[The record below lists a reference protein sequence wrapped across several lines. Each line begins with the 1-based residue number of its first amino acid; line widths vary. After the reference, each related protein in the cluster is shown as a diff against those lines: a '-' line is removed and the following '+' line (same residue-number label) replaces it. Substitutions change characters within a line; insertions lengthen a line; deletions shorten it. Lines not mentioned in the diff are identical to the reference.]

1 MIKKLISITICFSII
16 INTLCVYASAAY
28 DTTSSQLGFAISKTH
43 YNQFGYIFERSF
55 SNYYNGKKVGITTYS
70 YSYCRGKQKSLGYYS
85 DLCAIKILTEPRSI
99 TLKNGFLFF
108 NWDTNYKFRINSLC
122 VESEKSKLN
131 TSTNPFVVN
140 KIEYATTAD
149 SATKSST
156 TDSSLSFSVLGTA
169 GISINKS
176 ETVDKS
182 IVDVIDNSSRTKM
195 KLTFTFGNPSTSE
208 QKERVYEQT
217 NYYILQEYLSHRKSY
232 TNVTSFNAVY
242 GCDGKTSSYKYTVS
256 TPLKFK

>member
-1 MIKKLISITICFSII
+1 M
-16 INTLCVYASAAY
+16 N
-28 DTTSSQLGFAISKTH
+28 
-43 YNQFGYIFERSF
+43 R
-55 SNYYNGKKVGITTYS
+55 
-70 YSYCRGKQKSLGYYS
+70 
-85 DLCAIKILTEPRSI
+85 
-99 TLKNGFLFF
+99 
-108 NWDTNYKFRINSLC
+108 
-122 VESEKSKLN
+122 
-131 TSTNPFVVN
+131 
-140 KIEYATTAD
+140 IEYATTAD

-169 GISINKS
+169 GISIKKS

-195 KLTFTFGNPSTSE
+195 KLTFTFGNPSTVE